1 MTGALA
7 PTTRER
13 KSNMSATPKRDLG
26 SEIMRE
32 AARLAALQRLSEVAD
47 QVPELVAA
55 VEAAAR
61 ETERAE
67 RAARRAAEQLAAAK
81 AAELEARKAVRAL
94 VGATGVPPAA
104 AAAFLGIAQGLCAPL
119 VSDDD
124 RDGGEVTEDS
134 QPGSDSTSESEQ
146 TWAM

>member
-1 MTGALA
+1 M
-7 PTTRER
+7 
-13 KSNMSATPKRDLG
+13 SNPSKRDLG
-26 SEIMRE
+26 AEIMRE

-47 QVPELVAA
+47 QVPPLVAA

-67 RAARRAAEQLAAAK
+67 RAAKRAAETLAAAR
-81 AAELEARKAVRAL
+81 AAEAEARKAVRAL

-119 VSDDD
+119 ASDDASEG
-124 RDGGEVTEDS
+124 RESTEDS
-134 QPGSDSTSESEQ
+134 QPGTDSDNESEQ
-146 TWAM
+146 TWAS

>member
-1 MTGALA
+1 M
-7 PTTRER
+7 
-13 KSNMSATPKRDLG
+13 SNPSKRDLG
-26 SEIMRE
+26 AEIMRE
-32 AARLAALQRLSEVAD
+32 AARLAALQRLAEVAD
-47 QVPELVAA
+47 QVPGLVAE

-67 RAARRAAEQLAAAK
+67 RAARRAAETLAAAR
-81 AAELEARKAVRAL
+81 AAEAEARKAVRAL
-94 VGATGVPPAA
+94 VGSTGVTPSA

-119 VSDDD
+119 ASDDD

-134 QPGSDSTSESEQ
+134 QSASAPTSESEQ

>member
-1 MTGALA
+1 M
-7 PTTRER
+7 
-13 KSNMSATPKRDLG
+13 SNTPKRDLG
-26 SEIMRE
+26 SEIQRE

-47 QVPELVAA
+47 QVPGLVEKVDQAA
-55 VEAAAR
+55 K

-67 RAARRAAEQLAAAK
+67 RAARRAAETLAAAR
-81 AAELEARKAVRAL
+81 AAEAEARKAVRAL
-94 VGATGVPPAA
+94 VGSTGVPPAA

-134 QPGSDSTSESEQ
+134 QSGTDSDNESEQ
-146 TWAM
+146 TWVS